1 MMMMAKLKVL
11 QYGDPVLRQVA
22 EPVHK
27 VSSKIQKLIS
37 DMFETMYAQN
47 GCGLAAPQVGVSKQI
62 FVLDCSTETKRYGQM
77 VFINPKIVRKKGAC
91 LSHEGCLS
99 FPEVFVDVKR
109 YNEITVRFQD
119 VKGRSQEMTVK
130 LTEHPLLCRAIQHEM
145 DHLNGIL
152 FVDLAVDQHGAD
164 ILLKAK
170 NLPGVDA
177 SKTVI
182 DTVLDEAYAL
192 LENPV
197 AVTE

>member
-27 VSSKIQKLIS
+27 VSSKIQKLIG

-62 FVLDCSTETKRYGQM
+62 FVLDCSSETKRYGQM

-109 YNEITVRFQD
+109 YSEITVRFQD

-130 LTEHPLLCRAIQHEM
+130 LAEHPLLCRAIQHEM

-164 ILLKAK
+164 VLLKAK
-170 NLPGVDA
+170 NLPSIDL
-177 SKTVI
+177 SKTVV
-182 DTVLDEAYAL
+182 DAALDEAYAL

>member
-11 QYGDPVLRQVA
+11 QYGDPILRQVA

-27 VSSKIQKLIS
+27 VSSKIQKLIG

-62 FVLDCSTETKRYGQM
+62 FVLDCSSETKRYGQM

-99 FPEVFVDVKR
+99 FPEVLVDVKR

-130 LTEHPLLCRAIQHEM
+130 LAEHPLLCRAIQHEM

-164 ILLKAK
+164 VLLKAK
-170 NLPGVDA
+170 NLPSIDPA
-177 SKTVI
+177 KTVV
-182 DTVLDEAYAL
+182 DVALEEAYAL

>member
-11 QYGDPVLRQVA
+11 QYGDPILRQVA

-27 VSSKIQKLIS
+27 VSSKIQKLIG

-62 FVLDCSTETKRYGQM
+62 FVLDCSSETKRYGQM

-130 LTEHPLLCRAIQHEM
+130 LAEHPLLCRAIQHEM

-164 ILLKAK
+164 VLLKAK
-170 NLPGVDA
+170 NLPSIDPA
-177 SKTVI
+177 KTVV
-182 DTVLDEAYAL
+182 DVALEEAYAL

>member
-27 VSSKIQKLIS
+27 VSSKIQKLIG

-62 FVLDCSTETKRYGQM
+62 FVLDCSSETKRYGQM

-130 LTEHPLLCRAIQHEM
+130 LAEHPLLCRAIQHEM

-164 ILLKAK
+164 VLLKAK
-170 NLPGVDA
+170 NLPSIDPT
-177 SKTVI
+177 KTVV
-182 DTVLDEAYAL
+182 DVALEEAYAL

>member
-1 MMMMAKLKVL
+1 MMAKLKVL
-11 QYGDPVLRQVA
+11 KYGDPVLRQVA
-22 EPVHK
+22 EPIHK
-27 VSSKIQKLIS
+27 FSPKIQKLIG
-37 DMFETMYAQN
+37 DMFDTMYAEN
-47 GCGLAAPQVGVSKQI
+47 GCGLAAPQVGVSKQL
-62 FVLDCSTETKRYGQM
+62 FVLDCSNETKRYGKM

-109 YNEITVRFQD
+109 YNDITVRFQD
-119 VKGRSQEMTVK
+119 MKGKSQELSVK
-130 LTEHPLLCRAIQHEM
+130 LEEHPLLCRAIQHEM

-164 ILLKAK
+164 VLLKAK
-170 NLPGVDA
+170 QFQGVDPA
-177 SKTVI
+177 KNVI
-182 DTVLDEAYAL
+182 DPALDEAYSH